1 MARFGIPRSGFSNPN
16 GVELGQQLREIVDP
30 QLAGIVGRDQDE
42 RRREVA
48 RNIGNWGSLRQF
60 PEVVNEVGNSY
71 VINDGVPEAGL
82 IWHARCIEVT

>member
-1 MARFGIPRSGFSNPN
+1 MDA
-16 GVELGQQLREIVDP
+16 

-60 PEVVNEVGNSY
+60 RAVVNEVGNSY
-71 VINDGVPEAGL
+71 VIKDGSPRSRSPL
-82 IWHARCIEVT
+82 ARMVSGGDLSPRNHTGH